1 MPSQECLLVV
11 YGSRWIYIYIIH
23 YNSTVDTCQVKTQS
37 SYLLWQS
44 IPLPEDFNNF
54 DRHHNTSSRV
64 WQFWYGQ
71 KDFNVL
77 ISGFQCLYMAW
88 IGDLT
93 AQQQFSSKMC
103 YIWCPRRKWF
113 HDTFIS
119 AQTSMFTFY
128 KPHTVKLCT
137 GSEGFFCTVI
147 AAIFSAGTTKCIRSH
162 LCGLVFVLSKLPTNN
177 GPSISHC
184 LSL

>member
-1 MPSQECLLVV
+1 MVV
-11 YGSRWIYIYIIH
+11 DEYIYTLYII
-23 YNSTVDTCQVKTQS
+23 
-37 SYLLWQS
+37 
-44 IPLPEDFNNF
+44 IPLLTLAKSRHKAAIYCGNPFHCQRISTTLIAIITPVPESDSFGMA
-54 DRHHNTSSRV
+54 RRISMSLSV
-64 WQFWYGQ
+64 A
-71 KDFNVL
+71 FNVFIWPEL
-77 ISGFQCLYMAW
+77 VTSLPSSN
-88 IGDLT
+88 
-93 AQQQFSSKMC
+93 FSSKMC
-103 YIWCPRRKWF
+103 YIWCPRKKCF
-113 HDTFIS
+113 YDTFIS